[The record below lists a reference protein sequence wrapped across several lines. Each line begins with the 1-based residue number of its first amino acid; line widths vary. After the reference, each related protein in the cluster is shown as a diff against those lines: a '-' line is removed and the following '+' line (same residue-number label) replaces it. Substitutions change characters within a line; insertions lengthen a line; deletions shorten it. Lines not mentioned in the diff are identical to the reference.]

1 MQGHPSGHQ
10 VLPTAGLRGR
20 KGERE
25 LRGDGTLEITG
36 DWKEDIYVLSNP
48 YFLPRGGRARG
59 ALALEGDRGP
69 QEAWP
74 ELGHGQM
81 PFSVAIGEAAA
92 IPRAALPHLR
102 AGGANRDSPGPTSSF
117 HRKGRPERAR
127 GWGEVTQQSHGRAE
141 SLTSRL

>member
-1 MQGHPSGHQ
+1 MRGHPPGHQ

-36 DWKEDIYVLSNP
+36 DWKEDVYVLSNP
-48 YFLPRGGRARG
+48 YFLLRGGRARG

-92 IPRAALPHLR
+92 IPRATLPILWREEPTEIPQAPPLHFTGKDAQR
-102 AGGANRDSPGPTSSF
+102 GQGAGGRSHS
-117 HRKGRPERAR
+117 RAM
-127 GWGEVTQQSHGRAE
+127 AE
-141 SLTSRL
+141 PSL